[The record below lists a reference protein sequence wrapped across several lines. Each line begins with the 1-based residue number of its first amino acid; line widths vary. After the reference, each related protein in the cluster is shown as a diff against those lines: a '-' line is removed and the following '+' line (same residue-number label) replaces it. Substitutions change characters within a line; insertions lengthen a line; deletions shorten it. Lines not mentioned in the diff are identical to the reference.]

1 MHTYCTEVDVLVLIL
16 HYSYITCTQ
25 SREQGRVPESC
36 IIPATSYELKLFQN
50 EKFLKTIH
58 VAHTHT
64 LLLLDSTSVLRE
76 I

>member
-1 MHTYCTEVDVLVLIL
+1 MHTYCTDVDILVLIL
-16 HYSYITCTQ
+16 HYSYITCTC
-25 SREQGRVPESC
+25 SGEQGRVPESC
-36 IIPATSYELKLFQN
+36 TTPATFYELKLFQN

-64 LLLLDSTSVLRE
+64 LLLLDSTSVLHE